1 MKKVWKKGRK
11 EEGKSTEKRWQNGG
25 RNLEGVKNLELL
37 YTMILPLVL
46 KRYGKRAE
54 GVWNDLFP
62 VLKSLGFPGGFQHKH
77 TQGSGIVQKKCGKA
91 MADVRK

>member
-1 MKKVWKKGRK
+1 
-11 EEGKSTEKRWQNGG
+11 
-25 RNLEGVKNLELL
+25 
-37 YTMILPLVL
+37 MILPLVL

-91 MADVRK
+91 MADVRNNRLGYRKEQRGLASALFLVKCSIFTLGENLPIHG